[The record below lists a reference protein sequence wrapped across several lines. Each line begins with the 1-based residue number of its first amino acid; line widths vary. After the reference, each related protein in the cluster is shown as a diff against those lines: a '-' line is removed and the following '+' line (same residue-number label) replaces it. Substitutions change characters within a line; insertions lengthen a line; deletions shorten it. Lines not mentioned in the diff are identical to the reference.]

1 MKSSLSCSVKSQ
13 QLKIHLVAGMKHL
26 FWKWWWEGGADLS
39 VILTSKKKKK
49 GGGETTSIF
58 KILIRTGG
66 GNLRLIFLVKF
77 KISYQLRKKGGGGSS
92 EKIFVFVI

>member
-49 GGGETTSIF
+49 GGGTTSIF

>member
-1 MKSSLSCSVKSQ
+1 M
-13 QLKIHLVAGMKHL
+13 
-26 FWKWWWEGGADLS
+26 GGGRRLICYLD
-39 VILTSKKKKK
+39 KQKEKK
-49 GGGETTSIF
+49 GGKTTSIF

>member
-39 VILTSKKKKK
+39 VILTSKKKKR
-49 GGGETTSIF
+49 GGGTTSIF

>member
-1 MKSSLSCSVKSQ
+1 M
-13 QLKIHLVAGMKHL
+13 
-26 FWKWWWEGGADLS
+26 GGGRRLICYLD
-39 VILTSKKKKK
+39 KQKEKK
-49 GGGETTSIF
+49 GEKTTSIF

-77 KISYQLRKKGGGGSS
+77 KISYQLRKKGGGSS

>member
-1 MKSSLSCSVKSQ
+1 M
-13 QLKIHLVAGMKHL
+13 
-26 FWKWWWEGGADLS
+26 
-39 VILTSKKKKK
+39 
-49 GGGETTSIF
+49 GGGRRLICYLDKQKEKKRGGGTTSIF

-77 KISYQLRKKGGGGSS
+77 KISYQLRKKGGGSS

>member
-49 GGGETTSIF
+49 GGGTTSIF

-77 KISYQLRKKGGGGSS
+77 KISYQLRKKGGGSS

>member
-49 GGGETTSIF
+49 GGGGTTSIF

-77 KISYQLRKKGGGGSS
+77 KISYQLRKKGGGG
-92 EKIFVFVI
+92 